1 MAKFFR
7 EEVLEKTIA
16 IYISVVY
23 NNATIM
29 PLRAF
34 NKALSGLD
42 FCGVEQLDSWRKKIG
57 NDVEGSGRL
66 IM

>member
-1 MAKFFR
+1 MSKFFR
-7 EEVLEKTIA
+7 GEVLEKTIA

-42 FCGVEQLDSWRKKIG
+42 FVASNSWTVGEKKSEMTWKEA
-57 NDVEGSGRL
+57 VVL
-66 IM
+66 